1 MKTKKPAV
9 IELTDTQKVFL
20 MSKVNGAEYNGEALP
35 HHRRIWPAQTWL
47 QSRINKIRKDN
58 SNGPAKDDLRA

>member
-35 HHRRIWPAQTWL
+35 HHRRIWPARTFLQTRL
-47 QSRINKIRKDN
+47 AEIRRDNQHVSR
-58 SNGPAKDDLRA
+58 